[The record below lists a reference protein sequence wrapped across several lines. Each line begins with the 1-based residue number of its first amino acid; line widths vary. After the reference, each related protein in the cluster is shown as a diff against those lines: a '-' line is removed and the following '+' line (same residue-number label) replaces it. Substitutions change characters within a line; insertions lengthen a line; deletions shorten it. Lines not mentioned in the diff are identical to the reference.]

1 MKAARILLATSV
13 LCPLIAWGQVGS
25 ADSPH
30 LPLVYSDS
38 GGIWLRKSMVQSDL
52 QKRRKCAGKV
62 GVVTLRGNADYIFTV
77 DQGLAIKWGWV
88 VARQDGS
95 VVASG
100 SDLGVHHAV
109 DDACVSIV
117 KDWQE
122 LRRGRRQPEVGPWKQ
137 LEGHRPRSLE
147 HSEQQRVLALPHR
160 AGDLSSVG

>member
-1 MKAARILLATSV
+1 MQRWKHCLLGILLVLLCVSTSS
-13 LCPLIAWGQVGS
+13 GN
-25 ADSPH
+25 ADSTR

-62 GVVTLRGNADYIFTV
+62 GVVTLRGYADYIFTV
-77 DQGLAIKWGWV
+77 DQGLASVKWGWV

-122 LRRGRRQPEVGPWKQ
+122 HKPDSDKQ
-137 LEGHRPRSLE
+137 GTAPDR
-147 HSEQQRVLALPHR
+147 
-160 AGDLSSVG
+160 